1 MSGYNAECTTTLIC
15 SVTIKMNVLN
25 VLYPYHIVY
34 VCVPVKKGSVSENEP
49 YVCLLVDDF
58 VLSVKLTDNFLD
70 GEVVR

>member
-15 SVTIKMNVLN
+15 NVTIKINVLN

-34 VCVPVKKGSVSENEP
+34 VCVPLKKKGSVNENKP
-49 YVCLLVDDF
+49 YDDF
-58 VLSVKLTDNFLD
+58 VPSVKLTDNFLD